1 MSLPYPPGR
10 ASASASRLAP
20 AAATPSGLG
29 YAYYVA
35 IILLLAYTLSF
46 VDRQILGLLVQP
58 IKKDLQLSDWVFS
71 IVHGFA
77 FAIFYTFVGIFL
89 GRLADRWNRRNLII
103 IGMAI
108 WVVATAA
115 GGYVTGFVSL
125 FVARMFV
132 GIGEASLSP
141 AAYSMLADY
150 FPPER
155 RARAMSIYTSG
166 VYIGSATAFI
176 VGGLVIQA
184 TSQAGEVV
192 FPLLGSFKPW
202 QAAFIFVALPGIPL
216 VALMYTVREPLRRGL
231 AHAAAGKAAQAAA
244 AQPAGPAPDLSYVL
258 RHKRAFVPLLLAP
271 GITAMITFGVTA
283 WLPATF
289 IRQWGWTPGEIGPA
303 YGVIILT
310 FGIGGMLLSGLLAD
324 HLTARGKLV
333 GSVVISLAATAVL
346 VLTGLALAFAPSPT
360 VALVAVAAT
369 TFFLGMPVALA
380 PPILQAVTPNQLRGQ
395 VTSIYLLLI
404 NLIGL
409 GMGPF
414 LVAFCTDFVLHD
426 EKSVGLSLGLVSALA
441 AALSVACL
449 ASAIG
454 PYRRLVAATSE
465 NKA

>member
-10 ASASASRLAP
+10 VSTPAP
-20 AAATPSGLG
+20 TESNGLG
-29 YAYYVA
+29 YAYYVT

-89 GRLADRWNRRNLII
+89 GRLADRWNRRNLIV

-132 GIGEASLSP
+132 GVGEAALSP

-231 AHAAAGKAAQAAA
+231 QARAASAKVAA
-244 AQPAGPAPDLSYVL
+244 PADRRPTCP
-258 RHKRAFVPLLLAP
+258 
-271 GITAMITFGVTA
+271 MCC
-283 WLPATF
+283 AT
-289 IRQWGWTPGEIGPA
+289 
-303 YGVIILT
+303 
-310 FGIGGMLLSGLLAD
+310 S
-324 HLTARGKLV
+324 
-333 GSVVISLAATAVL
+333 
-346 VLTGLALAFAPSPT
+346 APSC
-360 VALVAVAAT
+360 
-369 TFFLGMPVALA
+369 
-380 PPILQAVTPNQLRGQ
+380 R
-395 VTSIYLLLI
+395 
-404 NLIGL
+404 
-409 GMGPF
+409 
-414 LVAFCTDFVLHD
+414 C
-426 EKSVGLSLGLVSALA
+426 
-441 AALSVACL
+441 CWRR
-449 ASAIG
+449 ASR
-454 PYRRLVAATSE
+454 P
-465 NKA
+465 

>member
-10 ASASASRLAP
+10 VSASAP
-20 AAATPSGLG
+20 AESTGLG
-29 YAYYVA
+29 YAYYVT

-89 GRLADRWNRRNLII
+89 GRLADRWNRRNLIV

-125 FVARMFV
+125 FAARMFV
-132 GIGEASLSP
+132 GIGEAALSP

-184 TSQAGEVV
+184 ASQAGEVV

-231 AHAAAGKAAQAAA
+231 QSAAASAKAAV
-244 AQPAGPAPDLSYVL
+244 PAGPAPDLSYVL
-258 RHKRAFVPLLLAP
+258 RHKRAFLPLLLAP
-271 GITAMITFGVTA
+271 GLTAMITFGVTA

-310 FGIGGMLLSGLLAD
+310 FGIGGMLLSGFLAD

-333 GSVVISLAATAVL
+333 GSVVISLIATSVL
-346 VLTGLALAFAPSPT
+346 VLTGLALAVAPSPT

-409 GMGPF
+409 GLGPF
-414 LVAFCTDFVLHD
+414 LVAFFTDFVFHD
-426 EKSVGLSLGLVSALA
+426 EKQVGLSLGLVSAI
-441 AALSVACL
+441 AALLSVICL
-449 ASAIG
+449 ISAIG
-454 PYRRLVAATSE
+454 PYRRLVAATE
-465 NKA
+465 GRA